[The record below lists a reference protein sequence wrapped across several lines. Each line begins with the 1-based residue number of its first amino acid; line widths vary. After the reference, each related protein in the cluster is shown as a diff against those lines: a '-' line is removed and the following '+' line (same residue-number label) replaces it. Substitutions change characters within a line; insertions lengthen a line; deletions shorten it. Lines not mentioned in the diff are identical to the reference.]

1 MENIRRKNGFG
12 CMFVSII
19 MLFFMSSRITHAQS
33 SANYTVEKSV
43 FDESGSFSRSIG
55 YTVVD
60 ATGQSSPLDICA
72 STNYS
77 ESSGFWG
84 RGGTMPTAVG
94 ESNEEIIPA
103 TFHLFQNFPNPFNPE
118 TKIRFALTQS
128 SHVVINIYNTLGQQI
143 VTLVDAQYA
152 AGFHNVR
159 WDGKN
164 RNGTQVSSGVYLYRI
179 QAGEFS
185 QLRKMIL
192 IR

>member
-19 MLFFMSSRITHAQS
+19 MLFFMNSKITRAQS
-33 SANYTVEKSV
+33 SINYTVEKAV
-43 FDESGSFSRSIG
+43 FDESGNFSQSTG
-55 YTVVD
+55 YTVED

-84 RGGTMPTAVG
+84 RGGGMPTAVG
-94 ESNEEIIPA
+94 ERSEEKVPA
-103 TFHLFQNFPNPFNPE
+103 RFNLYQNYPNPFNPE
-118 TKIRFALTQS
+118 TKIRFALTKN
-128 SHVVINIYNTLGQQI
+128 SHVVITIYNTLGQQI
-143 VTLVDAQYA
+143 GTLIDTQYA
-152 AGFHNVR
+152 PGFHDVR
-159 WDGKN
+159 WDGKD
-164 RNGTQVSSGVYLYRI
+164 RNGSPVSSGVYLYRI

-185 QLRKMIL
+185 QVRKMIL